1 MTSLE
6 FSNDKLEFPIE
17 KLINAPLEFYQSDK
31 SIQFEV
37 EILDSAKDIFHK
49 ENYPSMKIELGT
61 KTIIKG
67 FFNVGEEEFISDYF
81 LRYGTSI
88 KSVKPQS
95 LKSIIYEKIKKIL
108 NHYEEI

>member
-1 MTSLE
+1 M
-6 FSNDKLEFPIE
+6 
-17 KLINAPLEFYQSDK
+17 
-31 SIQFEV
+31 
-37 EILDSAKDIFHK
+37 
-49 ENYPSMKIELGT
+49 
-61 KTIIKG
+61 
-67 FFNVGEEEFISDYF
+67 GEEEFISDYF